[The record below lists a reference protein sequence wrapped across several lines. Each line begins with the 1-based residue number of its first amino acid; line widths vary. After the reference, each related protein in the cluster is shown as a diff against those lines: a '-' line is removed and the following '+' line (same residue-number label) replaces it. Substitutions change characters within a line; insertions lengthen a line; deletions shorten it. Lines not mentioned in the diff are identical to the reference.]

1 MDTQL
6 APIKIED
13 EDLRK
18 TIEVLKMRFDNPD
31 ATITSLCEKVDL
43 ERRQYYRKLDQGEE
57 IINALRELIMRSK
70 RVELAKIATSRHRV
84 VEKLVDKALTSND
97 IQELVKALEYLDDHE
112 ERLQRDLGASPGL
125 EDEAREFLKKGP
137 HTQRQ
142 ESKFASIRVS
152 EDEDGGARIDIMKE
166 QDDIIDVTPEDAD

>member
-1 MDTQL
+1 METKL
-6 APIKIED
+6 APIQIED
-13 EDLRK
+13 EDLKK
-18 TIEVLKMRFDNPD
+18 TIEVLKMRFDNPE
-31 ATITSLCEKVDL
+31 ATITSLCEDVDL
-43 ERRQYYRKLDQGEE
+43 DRRQYYRKLDEGQD
-57 IINALRELIMRSK
+57 IIDALRRLILKSK

-152 EDEDGGARIDIMKE
+152 EDGEGGARIDIMKE
-166 QDDIIDVTPEDAD
+166 EDDIIDVTPKDMD